1 MRPTLDFTTLNVFI
15 AVVERESFVGA
26 SKVLEMPTSN
36 VSRCISQLEEKLNL
50 QLIERSTR
58 HMKLTQAGHLLYT
71 RAKPLL
77 EALEQT
83 ETELTLRQMQLKG
96 PLRICIPNEIGPAL
110 LGSVIADFACQYPDL
125 ELSCIT
131 NLSGFDS
138 LRDDLD
144 LAVIIS
150 RGQMDDS
157 DYIARHLMTIPCTVV
172 AAPSIIERCGTPS
185 RIQQFEEL
193 PCITTVSALKGAPWQ
208 FVNIKGGFETIK
220 VKGHYRVNSG
230 EMAGRAAVA
239 GVGFAILSKQACQ
252 PYINDGRL
260 IEVEFEQ
267 SAAPLQLFALYSDR
281 RYLPAKTRA
290 LIDYMHQR
298 LSDLSL
304 TEGSSL
310 RAPRAE

>member
-1 MRPTLDFTTLNVFI
+1 MRPALDFNALKVFI

-26 SKVLEMPTSN
+26 SKILEMPTSN
-36 VSRCISQLEEKLNL
+36 VSRCISQLEEKLDL

-58 HMKLTQAGHLLYT
+58 HMKLTQAGQLLYT

-83 ETELTLRQMQLKG
+83 ETELTLRQIQLKG

-125 ELSCIT
+125 EISCVT
-131 NLSGFDS
+131 NLSGFES

-144 LAVIIS
+144 LAIIIT
-150 RGQMDDS
+150 RGQMDNS
-157 DYIARHLMTIPCTVV
+157 DYIARHLVTIPCTIV
-172 AAPSIIERCGTPS
+172 AAPSLIHRYGTPTH
-185 RIQQFEEL
+185 IQQFEEL

-208 FVNIKGGFETIK
+208 FVNKKGEFETIK

-230 EMAGRAAVA
+230 EMAGQAAVA

-252 PYINDGRL
+252 PYISDGRL
-260 IEVEFEQ
+260 IEIEFEQ
-267 SAAPLQLFALYSDR
+267 SAAPLQLFALYSNR

-290 LIDYMHQR
+290 LIDFMQQKLNES
-298 LSDLSL
+298 LS
-304 TEGSSL
+304 
-310 RAPRAE
+310 

>member
-1 MRPTLDFTTLNVFI
+1 MRPALDFNTLKVFI
-15 AVVERESFVGA
+15 AVVERESFVKA
-26 SKVLEMPTSN
+26 SKILEMPTSN
-36 VSRCISQLEEKLNL
+36 VSRCIAQLEEKLNL

-58 HMKLTQAGHLLYT
+58 HMKLTQSGHLLYT

-110 LGSVIADFACQYPDL
+110 LGSVIADFACQHPGV
-125 ELSCIT
+125 EISCIT
-131 NLSGFDS
+131 NLSGFES

-144 LAVIIS
+144 LAIIIT

-157 DYIARHLMTIPCTVV
+157 DYIARHLATIPCTIV
-172 AAPSIIERCGTPS
+172 AAPSVIERYGRPTL
-185 RIQQFEEL
+185 IQQFEEL

-208 FVNIKGGFETIK
+208 FANKKGEFETIK

-230 EMAGRAAVA
+230 EMAGRAAIA
-239 GVGFAILSKQACQ
+239 GVGFAILSRQACQ
-252 PYINDGRL
+252 PFINDGRL
-260 IEVEFEQ
+260 VEVEFEQ
-267 SAAPLQLFALYSDR
+267 TAAPLQLFAIYSDR

-290 LIDYMHQR
+290 LIDFMHQE
-298 LSDLSL
+298 LSN
-304 TEGSSL
+304 
-310 RAPRAE
+310 RATP

>member
-1 MRPTLDFTTLNVFI
+1 MRLALDFNSLKVFI

-36 VSRCISQLEEKLNL
+36 VSRSISQLEEKLNL

-110 LGSVIADFACQYPDL
+110 LGSAIADFACQYPDL
-125 ELSCIT
+125 EISCVT
-131 NLSGFDS
+131 NLSGFES

-144 LAVIIS
+144 LAIIIT

-157 DYIARHLMTIPCTVV
+157 DYIARHLVTIPCTIV
-172 AAPSIIERCGTPS
+172 AAPSIIQRYGIPS
-185 RIQQFEEL
+185 HIQQFTAL

-208 FVNIKGGFETIK
+208 FVNKKGEFETVK

-230 EMAGRAAVA
+230 EMAGRAALS
-239 GVGFAILSKQACQ
+239 GVGFAILSKHACQ
-252 PYINDGRL
+252 PYINDGQL

-290 LIDYMHQR
+290 LIDFIQQK
-298 LSDLSL
+298 LSDIALA
-304 TEGSSL
+304 T
-310 RAPRAE
+310 

>member
-1 MRPTLDFTTLNVFI
+1 MRPALDFNTLKVFV

-26 SKVLEMPTSN
+26 SKLLEMPTSN
-36 VSRCISQLEEKLNL
+36 VSRCISQLEEKLDL

-58 HMKLTQAGHLLYT
+58 HMKVTQAGQLLYT

-96 PLRICIPNEIGPAL
+96 PLRICIPTEIGPAL
-110 LGSVIADFACQYPDL
+110 LGSVIAEFACQYPEL
-125 ELSCIT
+125 EISCVT
-131 NLSGFDS
+131 NLSGFES

-144 LAVIIS
+144 LAIIIS
-150 RGQMDDS
+150 RGQMDNS
-157 DYIARHLMTIPCTVV
+157 DYIARHLVTIPCTIV
-172 AAPSIIERCGTPS
+172 AAPSLIQRYGTPTH
-185 RIQQFEEL
+185 IQQFEEL

-208 FVNIKGGFETIK
+208 FVNKKDEFETIK

-230 EMAGRAAVA
+230 EMAGQAAVA

-252 PYINDGRL
+252 PYLSDGRL
-260 IEVEFEQ
+260 VEIEFEQ
-267 SAAPLQLFALYSDR
+267 SAAPLQLFALYSNR

-290 LIDYMHQR
+290 LIDFIQQK
-298 LSDLSL
+298 LSDISL
-304 TEGSSL
+304 
-310 RAPRAE
+310 

>member
-1 MRPTLDFTTLNVFI
+1 MRPALDFNSLKVFI
-15 AVVERESFVGA
+15 TVVEKESFVGA
-26 SKVLEMPTSN
+26 SKALAMPTSN
-36 VSRCISQLEEKLNL
+36 VSRCIAQLEEKLNL

-58 HMKLTQAGHLLYT
+58 HMKITQAGHLLYS

-96 PLRICIPNEIGPAL
+96 PLRICIPSESGPAL
-110 LGSVIADFACQYPDL
+110 LGSAIADFACENPDL
-125 ELSCIT
+125 EISCIT
-131 NLSGFDS
+131 SLSGFES

-144 LAVIIS
+144 VAIIIT
-150 RGQMDDS
+150 RGQLDDS

-172 AAPSIIERCGTPS
+172 AAPAIIERYGTPS
-185 RIQQFEEL
+185 DIRQFEAL
-193 PCITTVSALKGAPWQ
+193 PCITTVTALKGAPWQ
-208 FVNIKGGFETIK
+208 FVNRKGEFETIK

-267 SAAPLQLFALYSDR
+267 AAAPLQLFAVYSNR
-281 RYLPAKTRA
+281 RFLPVKTRA
-290 LIDYMHQR
+290 FIDFVHQR
-298 LSDLSL
+298 LSAMPSA
-304 TEGSSL
+304 T
-310 RAPRAE
+310 

>member
-1 MRPTLDFTTLNVFI
+1 MRSALDFHTLKVFI

-26 SKVLEMPTSN
+26 SKVLEMPASN

-77 EALEQT
+77 ETLEQT
-83 ETELTLRQMQLKG
+83 ETELTLRQMQLRG
-96 PLRICIPNEIGPAL
+96 PLRICIPNEAGPAL

-125 ELSCIT
+125 EISCVT
-131 NLSGFDS
+131 NLSGLDS

-144 LAVIIS
+144 LAVIIT

-157 DYIARHLMTIPCTVV
+157 DYIARHLMTIPCTIV
-172 AAPSIIERCGTPS
+172 AAPSVIQRYGIPS
-185 RIQQFEEL
+185 DIRQFEAL

-208 FVNIKGGFETIK
+208 FVNVKGGFETIK

-252 PYINDGRL
+252 PWINDGKL
-260 IEVEFEQ
+260 IEMTFEQ
-267 SAAPLQLFALYSDR
+267 SVAPLQLFALYSDR

-290 LIDYMHQR
+290 LIDFMHQK
-298 LSDLSL
+298 LSVLSPA
-304 TEGSSL
+304 T
-310 RAPRAE
+310 

>member
-1 MRPTLDFTTLNVFI
+1 MRPALDFNTLKVFI

-36 VSRCISQLEEKLNL
+36 VSRCISQLEDKLNL

-58 HMKLTQAGHLLYT
+58 HMKLTQAGQLLYT

-110 LGSVIADFACQYPDL
+110 LGSVVADFACQYPDL
-125 ELSCIT
+125 EISCVT
-131 NLSGFDS
+131 NLSGFES

-144 LAVIIS
+144 LAIIVS
-150 RGQMDDS
+150 RGQMDDY
-157 DYIARHLMTIPCTVV
+157 DYIARHLVTIPCTIV
-172 AAPSIIERCGTPS
+172 AAPSVIQGYGTPS

-193 PCITTVSALKGAPWQ
+193 PCITTVSALRGTPWQ
-208 FVNIKGGFETIK
+208 FVNKKGGFETVK

-252 PYINDGRL
+252 SYINDGRL

-267 SAAPLQLFALYSDR
+267 SPAPLQLFALYPDR

-290 LIDYMHQR
+290 LIDFMQQK
-298 LSDLSL
+298 LSNISL
-304 TEGSSL
+304 AT
-310 RAPRAE
+310 

>member
-1 MRPTLDFTTLNVFI
+1 MRSALDFTTLKVFI
-15 AVVERESFVGA
+15 AVVDKESFVGA
-26 SKVLEMPTSN
+26 SKALEMPTSN

-58 HMKLTQAGHLLYT
+58 HMKLTQAGQLLYA

-83 ETELTLRQMQLKG
+83 ESELTQGQVQLKG

-110 LGSVIADFACQYPDL
+110 MGSAIADFACQYPDV
-125 ELSCIT
+125 EISCVT
-131 NLSGFDS
+131 NLSGFES

-144 LAVIIS
+144 LAIIVS

-157 DYIARHLMTIPCTVV
+157 DYIARHLVTIPCTIV
-172 AAPSIIERCGTPS
+172 ASPSVIQRYGTPS
-185 RIQQFEEL
+185 HIQQFEEL
-193 PCITTVSALKGAPWQ
+193 PCITTVSALKGTPWQ
-208 FVNIKGGFETIK
+208 FVSAKGRFETIA

-230 EMAGRAAVA
+230 EMAGRAAVS
-239 GVGFAILSKQACQ
+239 GIGFAILSKQACQ

-260 IEVEFEQ
+260 IEIEFEQ
-267 SAAPLQLFALYSDR
+267 SAAPLHLFALYSNR

-290 LIDYMHQR
+290 LIDFLHQK
-298 LSDLSL
+298 LSHLPL
-304 TEGSSL
+304 VT
-310 RAPRAE
+310 

>member
-1 MRPTLDFTTLNVFI
+1 MRLALDFNTLKVFT
-15 AVVERESFVGA
+15 AVVERESFIGA
-26 SKVLEMPTSN
+26 AKVLEMPASN

-110 LGSVIADFACQYPDL
+110 LGSVIADFACLYPEL
-125 ELSCIT
+125 EIGCVT
-131 NLSGFDS
+131 NLSGLES

-144 LAVIIS
+144 LAVIIT
-150 RGQMDDS
+150 RGQMDNG
-157 DYIARHLMTIPCTVV
+157 DYIARHLITIPCTIV
-172 AAPSIIERCGTPS
+172 AAPSIIQRYGTPTH
-185 RIQQFEEL
+185 IQQFEAL

-208 FVNIKGGFETIK
+208 FVNIKGEFETIK
-220 VKGHYRVNSG
+220 VNGHYRVNSG
-230 EMAGRAAVA
+230 EMAGRAAIA
-239 GVGFAILSKQACQ
+239 GVGFAILAKQACQ
-252 PYINDGRL
+252 TYISDGRL
-260 IEVEFEQ
+260 IEVKFEQ
-267 SAAPLQLFALYSDR
+267 SAAPLQMFALYSDR

-290 LIDYMHQR
+290 LIDFMQQK
-298 LSDLSL
+298 LSNM
-304 TEGSSL
+304 
-310 RAPRAE
+310 P

>member
-1 MRPTLDFTTLNVFI
+1 MRPALDFNTLKVFV

-26 SKVLEMPTSN
+26 SKLLEMPTSN
-36 VSRCISQLEEKLNL
+36 VSRCISQLEEKLDL

-58 HMKLTQAGHLLYT
+58 HMKLTQAGQLLYT

-110 LGSVIADFACQYPDL
+110 LGSVIAEFACQYPDL
-125 ELSCIT
+125 EISCVT
-131 NLSGFDS
+131 NLSGFES

-144 LAVIIS
+144 LAIIIS
-150 RGQMDDS
+150 RGQMDNS
-157 DYIARHLMTIPCTVV
+157 DYIARHLVTIPCTIV
-172 AAPSIIERCGTPS
+172 AAPSLIQHYGTPTH
-185 RIQQFEEL
+185 IQQFEEL

-208 FVNIKGGFETIK
+208 FVNKKGEFETIK

-230 EMAGRAAVA
+230 EMAGQAAVA
-239 GVGFAILSKQACQ
+239 GIGFAILSKQACQ
-252 PYINDGRL
+252 PYISDGRL
-260 IEVEFEQ
+260 IEIEFEQ
-267 SAAPLQLFALYSDR
+267 AVAPLQLFALYSDR

-290 LIDYMHQR
+290 LIDFIQQKLGHV
-298 LSDLSL
+298 SL
-304 TEGSSL
+304 
-310 RAPRAE
+310 

>member
-1 MRPTLDFTTLNVFI
+1 MRAALDFTSLKVFI

-26 SKVLEMPTSN
+26 AKALEMPTSN

-58 HMKLTQAGHLLYT
+58 HMKLTQAGHLLYI

-110 LGSVIADFACQYPDL
+110 LGSVIADFACQYPEL
-125 ELSCIT
+125 EISCVT
-131 NLSGFDS
+131 NLSGLES

-144 LAVIIS
+144 LAVIVT

-172 AAPSIIERCGTPS
+172 AAPAVIQRYGTPS
-185 RIQQFEEL
+185 HIQQFEEL

-208 FVNIKGGFETIK
+208 FVDKRGIRDN
-220 VKGHYRVNSG
+220 
-230 EMAGRAAVA
+230 
-239 GVGFAILSKQACQ
+239 
-252 PYINDGRL
+252 
-260 IEVEFEQ
+260 
-267 SAAPLQLFALYSDR
+267 
-281 RYLPAKTRA
+281 
-290 LIDYMHQR
+290 
-298 LSDLSL
+298 
-304 TEGSSL
+304 
-310 RAPRAE
+310 

>member
-1 MRPTLDFTTLNVFI
+1 MRPALDFNSLKVFI
-15 AVVERESFVGA
+15 TVVEKESFVGA
-26 SKVLEMPTSN
+26 SKALAMPTSN
-36 VSRCISQLEEKLNL
+36 VSRCIAQLEEKLNL

-58 HMKLTQAGHLLYT
+58 HMKITQAGHLLYS

-96 PLRICIPNEIGPAL
+96 PLRICIPSESGPVL
-110 LGSVIADFACQYPDL
+110 LGSAIADFACENPDL
-125 ELSCIT
+125 EISCIT
-131 NLSGFDS
+131 SLSGFES

-144 LAVIIS
+144 VAIIIT
-150 RGQMDDS
+150 RGQLDDS

-172 AAPSIIERCGTPS
+172 AAPAIIARYGTPS
-185 RIQQFEEL
+185 DIRQFEAL
-193 PCITTVSALKGAPWQ
+193 PCITTVTALKGAPWQ
-208 FVNIKGGFETIK
+208 FVNRKGEFETIK

-267 SAAPLQLFALYSDR
+267 AAAPLQLFAVYSNR
-281 RYLPAKTRA
+281 RFLPAKTRA
-290 LIDYMHQR
+290 FIDFVHQR
-298 LSDLSL
+298 LSAMPSA
-304 TEGSSL
+304 T
-310 RAPRAE
+310 

>member
-1 MRPTLDFTTLNVFI
+1 MRPALDFNALKVFI

-26 SKVLEMPTSN
+26 SKILEMPTSN
-36 VSRCISQLEEKLNL
+36 VSRCISQLEEKLDL

-58 HMKLTQAGHLLYT
+58 HMKLTQAGQLLYT

-83 ETELTLRQMQLKG
+83 ETELTLRQIQLKG

-125 ELSCIT
+125 EISCVT
-131 NLSGFDS
+131 NLSGFES

-144 LAVIIS
+144 LAIIIT
-150 RGQMDDS
+150 RGQMDNS
-157 DYIARHLMTIPCTVV
+157 DYIARHLVTIPCTIV
-172 AAPSIIERCGTPS
+172 AAPSLIQRYGTPTH
-185 RIQQFEEL
+185 IQQFEEL

-208 FVNIKGGFETIK
+208 FVNKKGEFETIK

-230 EMAGRAAVA
+230 EMAGQAAVA

-260 IEVEFEQ
+260 IEIKFEQ
-267 SAAPLQLFALYSDR
+267 AVAPLQLFALYSNR

-290 LIDYMHQR
+290 IIDFMHEK
-298 LSDLSL
+298 LSD
-304 TEGSSL
+304 SSS
-310 RAPRAE
+310 

>member
-1 MRPTLDFTTLNVFI
+1 MRAALDFTSLKVFI

-26 SKVLEMPTSN
+26 AKALEMPTSN

-58 HMKLTQAGHLLYT
+58 HMKLTQAGHLLYI

-110 LGSVIADFACQYPDL
+110 LGSVIADFACQYPEL
-125 ELSCIT
+125 EISCVT
-131 NLSGFDS
+131 NLSGLES

-144 LAVIIS
+144 LAVIVT

-157 DYIARHLMTIPCTVV
+157 DYIARHLMSIPCTVV
-172 AAPSIIERCGTPS
+172 AAPAVIQRYGTPS
-185 RIQQFEEL
+185 HIQQLEEL

-208 FVNIKGGFETIK
+208 FVDKKGGFETIK
-220 VKGHYRVNSG
+220 VNGHYRVNSG
-230 EMAGRAAVA
+230 EMAGRAAIA
-239 GVGFAILSKQACQ
+239 GVGFAILAKQACQ
-252 PYINDGRL
+252 PYISDGRL

-281 RYLPAKTRA
+281 RFLPAKTRA
-290 LIDYMHQR
+290 LIDFMHQK
-298 LSDLSL
+298 LSNIS
-304 TEGSSL
+304 TVK
-310 RAPRAE
+310 

>member
-1 MRPTLDFTTLNVFI
+1 MRAALDFTSLKVFI

-26 SKVLEMPTSN
+26 AKALEMPTSN

-58 HMKLTQAGHLLYT
+58 HMKLTQAGHLLYI

-110 LGSVIADFACQYPDL
+110 LGSVIADFACQYPEL
-125 ELSCIT
+125 EISCVT
-131 NLSGFDS
+131 NLSGLES

-144 LAVIIS
+144 LAVIVT

-172 AAPSIIERCGTPS
+172 AAPAVIQHYGTPS
-185 RIQQFEEL
+185 HIQQFEAL

-208 FVNIKGGFETIK
+208 FIDKKGGFETIK
-220 VKGHYRVNSG
+220 VNGHYRVNSG
-230 EMAGRAAVA
+230 EMAGRAAIA
-239 GVGFAILSKQACQ
+239 GVGFAILAKQACQ
-252 PYINDGRL
+252 PYISDGRL

-281 RYLPAKTRA
+281 RFLPAKTRA
-290 LIDYMHQR
+290 LIDFMHQK
-298 LSDLSL
+298 LSNIS
-304 TEGSSL
+304 TVK
-310 RAPRAE
+310 

>member
-1 MRPTLDFTTLNVFI
+1 MRLALDFNSLRVFT
-15 AVVERESFVGA
+15 AVVDRESFVGA
-26 SKVLEMPTSN
+26 SKALEMPTSN
-36 VSRCISQLEEKLNL
+36 VSRCIAQLEEKLNL

-96 PLRICIPNEIGPAL
+96 PLRICIPNEAGPAL
-110 LGSVIADFACQYPDL
+110 LGSIIADFACQYADL
-125 ELSCIT
+125 EISCVT
-131 NLSGFDS
+131 NLSGLES

-144 LAVIIS
+144 LAIIIT
-150 RGQMDDS
+150 RGLMDDS
-157 DYIARHLMTIPCTVV
+157 DYIARHLMTIPCTIV
-172 AAPSIIERCGTPS
+172 AAPSVIQRYGTPS
-185 RIQQFEEL
+185 HIQQFEEL

-208 FVNIKGGFETIK
+208 FVNEKGGFETIK
-220 VKGHYRVNSG
+220 VKGHYLVNSG

-252 PYINDGRL
+252 PYISDGRL

-290 LIDYMHQR
+290 LIDFMHQK
-298 LSDLSL
+298 LSNISVA
-304 TEGSSL
+304 T
-310 RAPRAE
+310 

>member
-1 MRPTLDFTTLNVFI
+1 MRAALDFTSLKVFI

-26 SKVLEMPTSN
+26 AKALEMPTSN

-58 HMKLTQAGHLLYT
+58 HMKLTQAGHLLYI

-110 LGSVIADFACQYPDL
+110 LGSVIADFACQYPEL
-125 ELSCIT
+125 EISCIT
-131 NLSGFDS
+131 NLSGLES

-144 LAVIIS
+144 LAVIVT

-172 AAPSIIERCGTPS
+172 AAPAVIQRYGTPS
-185 RIQQFEEL
+185 HIQQFEEL

-208 FVNIKGGFETIK
+208 FIDKKGGFETIK
-220 VKGHYRVNSG
+220 VNGHYRVNSG
-230 EMAGRAAVA
+230 EMAGRAAIA
-239 GVGFAILSKQACQ
+239 GVGFAILAKQACQ
-252 PYINDGRL
+252 PYISDGRL

-281 RYLPAKTRA
+281 RFLPAKTRA
-290 LIDYMHQR
+290 LIDFMHQK
-298 LSDLSL
+298 LSNIS
-304 TEGSSL
+304 TVK
-310 RAPRAE
+310 

>member
-1 MRPTLDFTTLNVFI
+1 MRPALDFNTLKVFV

-26 SKVLEMPTSN
+26 AKVLEMPTSN
-36 VSRCISQLEEKLNL
+36 VSRAISQLEEKLSL

-58 HMKLTQAGHLLYT
+58 YMKLTQAGHLLYS

-77 EALEQT
+77 DALEQT

-110 LGSVIADFACQYPDL
+110 LGSVIADFACQYPEL
-125 ELSCIT
+125 EISCIT
-131 NLSGFDS
+131 NLSGLES

-144 LAVIIS
+144 LAVIIT

-157 DYIARHLMTIPCTVV
+157 DYIARHLMTIPCTIV
-172 AAPSIIERCGTPS
+172 AAPSLIERYGPPEHI
-185 RIQQFEEL
+185 RQFETL

-208 FVNIKGGFETIK
+208 FVNKKGGFETIK

-230 EMAGRAAVA
+230 EMAGRAAIA
-239 GVGFAILSKQACQ
+239 GVGFAILSKHACQ

-260 IEVEFEQ
+260 IEIEFEQ

-281 RYLPAKTRA
+281 RFLPAKTRA
-290 LIDYMHQR
+290 LIDFMQQK
-298 LSDLSL
+298 LSTLPL
-304 TEGSSL
+304 AT
-310 RAPRAE
+310 

>member
-1 MRPTLDFTTLNVFI
+1 MRSALDFNALKVFI

-26 SKVLEMPTSN
+26 AKVLAMPTSN

-125 ELSCIT
+125 EISCVT
-131 NLSGFDS
+131 NLSGLES

-144 LAVIIS
+144 LAIIIT

-157 DYIARHLMTIPCTVV
+157 DYIARHLVTIPCTIV
-172 AAPSIIERCGTPS
+172 AAPSVIQRYGTPS
-185 RIQQFEEL
+185 HIRQFEEL
-193 PCITTVSALKGAPWQ
+193 PCITTVSSLKGALA
-208 FVNIKGGFETIK
+208 VCHYEGGFETIK
-220 VKGHYRVNSG
+220 VNGHYRVNSG

-252 PYINDGRL
+252 PYISDGRL
-260 IEVEFEQ
+260 IEIEFEQ
-267 SAAPLQLFALYSDR
+267 SPAPLQLFALYSDR

-290 LIDYMHQR
+290 LIDFMHQK
-298 LSDLSL
+298 LSNISL
-304 TEGSSL
+304 AT
-310 RAPRAE
+310 

>member
-1 MRPTLDFTTLNVFI
+1 MRPALDFNTLKVFV

-26 SKVLEMPTSN
+26 SKLLEMPTSN
-36 VSRCISQLEEKLNL
+36 VSRCISQLEEKLDL

-58 HMKLTQAGHLLYT
+58 HMKLTQAGQLLYI

-110 LGSVIADFACQYPDL
+110 LGSVIADFAFQYPDL
-125 ELSCIT
+125 EISCVT
-131 NLSGFDS
+131 NLSGFES

-144 LAVIIS
+144 LAIIIT
-150 RGQMDDS
+150 RGQMDNS
-157 DYIARHLMTIPCTVV
+157 DYIARHLVTIPCTIV
-172 AAPSIIERCGTPS
+172 AAPSVIQRYGTPTH
-185 RIQQFEEL
+185 IQQFEEL
-193 PCITTVSALKGAPWQ
+193 PCITTVSALKGTPWQ
-208 FVNIKGGFETIK
+208 FVNKKGEFETIK
-220 VKGHYRVNSG
+220 VRGHYRVNSG
-230 EMAGRAAVA
+230 EMAGHAAIS

-252 PYINDGRL
+252 PYISDGRL

-267 SAAPLQLFALYSDR
+267 SAAPLQLFALYSNR

-290 LIDYMHQR
+290 LIDFIQQK
-298 LSDLSL
+298 LSDSLS
-304 TEGSSL
+304 
-310 RAPRAE
+310 